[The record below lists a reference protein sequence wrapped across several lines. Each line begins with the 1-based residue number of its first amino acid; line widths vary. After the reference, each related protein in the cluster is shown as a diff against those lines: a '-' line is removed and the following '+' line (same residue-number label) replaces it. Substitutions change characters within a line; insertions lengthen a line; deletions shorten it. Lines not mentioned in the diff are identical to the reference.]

1 MKLEKLQKIIP
12 DQVLYNAIV
21 GDLSPGTK
29 IKHDE
34 IVRRT
39 KIAGLID
46 KLLETLKTSLASGIQ
61 KGSCKKLIKKLQHS
75 DAPISLPSVPAP
87 VSLPETPEQ
96 FSLFPEE
103 VVSISSLASKALEYK
118 ARHCEKS
125 LALIDAIKARVA
137 ADPEIRALTQIDAK
151 RPEFLAIASQHNSP
165 FDFNR
170 LGRELPGVFLD
181 ASEVQTSVQTYLL
194 SGLPRTLKTAQDY
207 WDQIIVKGSRVVVSL
222 HETGEAKSRCHDF
235 WKEDRIKEM
244 TFRDGWT
251 LRVTEPPVEDKG
263 QGSGPKI
270 IETTYEASREGEK
283 RTITHLHYDGW
294 VDRSAIPDEDLF
306 STLVR
311 RIKGL
316 SSDREAPI
324 AINCHG
330 GIGRTGTLAVCYDLF
345 KESEQQ
351 LATGTTP
358 DKVFV
363 NVPERLYALRK
374 QRASLIGQP
383 TQFSQIPS
391 VLSKLF
397 PIPATPQ
404 VPSTPGDAPQP

>member
-12 DQVLYNAIV
+12 DLALYNTIAR
-21 GDLSPGTK
+21 DLSPST
-29 IKHDE
+29 E
-34 IVRRT
+34 IEYGEIIRRI
-39 KIAGLID
+39 KIAGLVD
-46 KLLETLKTSLASGIQ
+46 QLLETLKDTLASGIQ
-61 KGSCKKLIKKLQHS
+61 KGTCKKLIKKLQHS
-75 DAPISLPSVPAP
+75 DASISLPTA
-87 VSLPETPEQ
+87 PEQ
-96 FSLFPEE
+96 FGLFPEE
-103 VVSISSLASKALEYK
+103 TVSISFLAGKAQEYK

-125 LALIDAIKARVA
+125 LVLIDTIKARVA
-137 ADPEIRALTQIDAK
+137 ADPEIRALTKNDGDS
-151 RPEFLAIASQHNSP
+151 PEFMAIASQHNSP

-170 LGRELPGVFLD
+170 LGREIPGVFLD
-181 ASEVQTSVQTYLL
+181 ASEVQTAVQTYLL

-207 WDQIIVKGSRVVVSL
+207 WDQILMKGTRVVVSL
-222 HETGEAKSRCHDF
+222 HETGEAKSRCYDF

-270 IETTYEASREGEK
+270 VETTYEASREEEK

-294 VDRSAIPDEDLF
+294 VDRSSIPNEDL
-306 STLVR
+306 LGALIR
-311 RIKGL
+311 RMKDL
-316 SSDREAPI
+316 SSDRDFPI

-330 GIGRTGTLAVCYDLF
+330 GVGRTGTLAVCYDLF
-345 KESEQQ
+345 KECEQQ
-351 LATGTTP
+351 LASGTTP

-363 NVPERLYALRK
+363 NVPERIYALRK

-391 VLSKLF
+391 VLGKLF
-397 PIPATPQ
+397 PILATPK
-404 VPSTPGDAPQP
+404 AL